1 MLLVTDH
8 FTPLG
13 IPSLPTP
20 DPEPVKPR
28 GEDST
33 VLSVEEGDPRIYI
46 LDDLVQILVVGGWGA
61 IVIKPYQFGWGQ

>member
-8 FTPLG
+8 FAPLG
-13 IPSLPTP
+13 IPALPTP
-20 DPEPVKPR
+20 NPEPVKPL

-46 LDDLVQILVVGGWGA
+46 LDDLVQILVVGG
-61 IVIKPYQFGWGQ
+61 